1 MFEKEING
9 ELYFTIQVW
18 NELNNI
24 ALCAEDFIIMLMNVE
39 HNAIYIKYS

>member
-24 ALCAEDFIIMLMNVE
+24 ALCVASIIMLMNVE